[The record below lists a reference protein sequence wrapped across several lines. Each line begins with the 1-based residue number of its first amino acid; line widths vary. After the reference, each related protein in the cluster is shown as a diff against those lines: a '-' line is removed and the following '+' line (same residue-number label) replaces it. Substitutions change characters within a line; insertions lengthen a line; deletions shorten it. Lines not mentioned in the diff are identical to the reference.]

1 MHLPVFMEHRS
12 RLLALAYRMLGSRA
26 DAQDVVQDAW
36 LRWSACK
43 LDELDQPAA
52 YLTRITTHLCLDK
65 LRSAHT
71 RREQYIGICLP
82 EPLSANDDCMG
93 PEGLTEKTQLV
104 SYGWLLALQR
114 LGPLERAAFLLREV
128 FDVDYEE
135 ISQIVQRSPLA
146 CRQLVSRSKR
156 RLQQEPSSL
165 LSQPK
170 NAETLSKAFIAALE
184 SGNTDELAKLLAED
198 VIYMAD
204 GGGQA
209 SALLAPLTG
218 ARPVSR
224 LIQGIWKNAKK
235 TQIKLQM
242 QVING
247 MPGILFWQQ
256 DRLYMSVAIASN
268 HAEQISALYVMRNPN
283 KLTHLADQPCKLDKS
298 SQAQRLAQ

>member
-65 LRSAHT
+65 LRSAQA

-82 EPLSANDDCMG
+82 EPLSKHDDCVG
-93 PEGLTEKTQLV
+93 PEGRAEQAQLV

-128 FDVDYEE
+128 FDVDYAE

-165 LSQPK
+165 LSQPN

-198 VIYMAD
+198 VTYMAD

-224 LIQGIWKNAKK
+224 LIQGIWRNAKK
-235 TQIKLQM
+235 SQIKLQI

-268 HAEQISALYVMRNPN
+268 HAEKISALYVMRNPN
-283 KLTHLADQPCKLDKS
+283 KLTHLVDQPCKLAEL
-298 SQAQRLAQ
+298 SQAQQ